1 MKPIKLSFVLLVLAN
16 SFAFQHKPAHAQYA
30 IPHSVFGNGGAVIQ
44 DSTHRITST
53 VGQPVIGEMSDL
65 SIKMSVGFW
74 YLLPPTEPIPAPV
87 ISSLDPT
94 HGPPGTSVTITGQHF
109 GASQDSSTVTFNG
122 VPATAITS
130 WSDTEIKA
138 VVPQNATTGPVAIT
152 VNGQASNNDQIFTV
166 DAVNPSLTYTMTIQ
180 SGINVVGLPLDP
192 GQPWTLENLLA
203 KAQCDFMFYYDGS
216 AFQYYGGGPT
226 TTSVQGGV
234 AYVMVRNALTSVEV
248 TFEGAAWEN
257 TFQPQRASNEP
268 VIQTTT
274 LTLQIVGKVFDEN
287 DQPVGAGYT
296 VVITNKNKPQYT
308 KTTAT
313 KPDGTYGEGF
323 FDLQNPVAETGDM
336 IEVQVKDVQGTMVGR
351 NQATYQSGTSITID
365 VHFPKTK
372 YFKITFQPGI
382 NMISPPL
389 APATPWTLE
398 DLLAYVPADF
408 MFYYDGNVFQYYGG
422 GPTAVP
428 VQGGV
433 GVVSVRNTEAPAD
446 VTFEG
451 VAWEDAGNLAAPTL
465 HPISLSP
472 SQSTNV
478 FAVVGQVH
486 ARLNVAGVSLRLR
499 NPRTQRMFSANLL
512 ADGTYHFVIFDLF
525 HPDAITVGDSLEMTV
540 EDSQGIYQRETLVID
555 IGRADIQ
562 NHRVIVSPIALTRVP
577 QETKLFANYP
587 NPFNPETWIPFQ
599 LAHAS
604 EVTIEI
610 YDGSGRLTRTLDLG
624 HIPAGWYLNQQ
635 KAAHWDGKNQFGE
648 QVASGV
654 YFYTFKAN
662 DFAATKKLV
671 ILK

>member
-1 MKPIKLSFVLLVLAN
+1 MKPITLSFVLLIIASGL
-16 SFAFQHKPAHAQYA
+16 AFQKDANAQYA

-44 DSTHRITST
+44 DSTYRLAST
-53 VGQPVIGEMSDL
+53 VGQPVIGEVSD
-65 SIKMSVGFW
+65 SSHIMAVGFW

-87 ISSLDPT
+87 ISLLNPT
-94 HGPPGTSVTITGQHF
+94 HGPMGTSVTITGEHF

-122 VPATAITS
+122 IEATNITV
-130 WSDTEIKA
+130 WSETQIVA
-138 VVPQNATTGPVAIT
+138 VVPASATTGPVVVT
-152 VNGQASNNDQIFTV
+152 VNGQASNNDKSFTEE
-166 DAVNPSLTYTMTIQ
+166 AVNPSLTYTMTIQ

-226 TTSVQGGV
+226 TTPVQGGV
-234 AYVMVRNALTSVEV
+234 ADVMVRNAPTSVEV
-248 TFEGAAWEN
+248 TYEGVAWEN
-257 TFQPQRASNEP
+257 TSQLQAPALNGP

-274 LTLQIVGKVFDEN
+274 LTLQIIGKVFDEN

-308 KTTAT
+308 KTTTT

-323 FDLQNPVAETGDM
+323 FDLQNPVAETGDT

-351 NQATYQSGTSITID
+351 NQATYQSGTSMTID

-372 YFKITFQPGI
+372 YFKMTFQPGI

-433 GVVSVRNTEAPAD
+433 GVVSVRNNADLAD

-451 VAWEDAGNLAAPTL
+451 IAWENTGNLAAPMM
-465 HPISLSP
+465 HPISLSS

-486 ARLNVAGVSLRLR
+486 APLNVAGVSLRLR
-499 NPRTQRMFSANLL
+499 NPHTRQMFSANLL
-512 ADGTYHFVIFDLF
+512 EDGTYHFVVFDLF
-525 HPDAITVGDSLEMTV
+525 HPDAIKVGDSLEMTV
-540 EDSQGIYQRETLVID
+540 EDSQGIYQRETLALD
-555 IGRADIQ
+555 ISRADIQ
-562 NHRVIVSPIALTRVP
+562 NHRKIVSPLALTRVP
-577 QETKLFANYP
+577 QETKLFSNYP
-587 NPFNPETWIPFQ
+587 NPFNPDTWIPFQ

-610 YDGSGRLTRTLDLG
+610 YDGSGRLIRTLELG

-648 QVASGV
+648 QVGSISIRLRQ
-654 YFYTFKAN
+654 TISLPRRN
-662 DFAATKKLV
+662 W
-671 ILK
+671 